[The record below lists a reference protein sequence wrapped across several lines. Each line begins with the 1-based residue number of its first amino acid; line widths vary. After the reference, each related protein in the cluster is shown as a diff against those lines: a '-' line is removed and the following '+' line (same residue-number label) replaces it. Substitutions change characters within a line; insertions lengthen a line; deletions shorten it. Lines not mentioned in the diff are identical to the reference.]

1 MIGNKDIKRNNLCSE
16 LLKMNAMVN
25 SIEWS
30 VDCRVREDV
39 GVFGWISWEK
49 RMQVAFAKV

>member
-30 VDCRVREDV
+30 VDCRV
-39 GVFGWISWEK
+39 
-49 RMQVAFAKV
+49 